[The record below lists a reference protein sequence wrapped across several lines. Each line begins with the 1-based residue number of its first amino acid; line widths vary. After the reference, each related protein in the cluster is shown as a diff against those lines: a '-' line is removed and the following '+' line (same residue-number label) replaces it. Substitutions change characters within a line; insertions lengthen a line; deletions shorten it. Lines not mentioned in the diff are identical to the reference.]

1 MSDDTAQPLELT
13 TKAGTAEVGSTIGVS
28 EVAARLGK
36 SEKTVRRMLAKN
48 ELEGATKTP
57 SATGDTWQIPVAA
70 VESYLAGQQGGLV
83 PSRVQASVSRVQELE
98 REVVELRHQVEL
110 RDMQLQERERYLQ
123 TLEALTSRMLTAG
136 DETTKKG
143 WFRARKNKPA

>member
-136 DETTKKG
+136 DETTKKR
-143 WFRARKNKPA
+143 WWARKNKPA

>member
-1 MSDDTAQPLELT
+1 MSDEIVQPLELT

-123 TLEALTSRMLTAG
+123 TLEALTSRMLPAG
-136 DETTKKG
+136 DETTKKR
-143 WFRARKNKPA
+143 WWARKNKTA

>member
-1 MSDDTAQPLELT
+1 MSDEIVQPLELT

-98 REVVELRHQVEL
+98 REVVELRHQVEIK
-110 RDMQLQERERYLQ
+110 DMQLQERERYLQ

-136 DETTKKG
+136 DETTKKR
-143 WFRARKNKPA
+143 WWARKNKPA

>member
-1 MSDDTAQPLELT
+1 MMSDEIVQPLELT
-13 TKAGTAEVGSTIGVS
+13 TKAGTAEVGSTLGVS
-28 EVAARLGK
+28 EAAARLGK

-136 DETTKKG
+136 DETIKKR
-143 WFRARKNKPA
+143 WWARKNKPA